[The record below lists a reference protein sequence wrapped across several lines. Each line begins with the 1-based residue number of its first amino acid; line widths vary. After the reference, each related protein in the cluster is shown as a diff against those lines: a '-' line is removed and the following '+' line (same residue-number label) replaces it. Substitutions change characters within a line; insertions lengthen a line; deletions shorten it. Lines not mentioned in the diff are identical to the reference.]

1 MPTPPSPYDVPNDPY
16 HPWIQGYDYHDPLEN
31 EDDALDHERLDGVRL
46 EKEQLHAIEHVN
58 NRFARMGFP
67 PINRND
73 TSSFMDKP
81 PLTAYYAAEAE
92 RQVMSE
98 KEQHAANMY
107 LVECHKRNQFYGYYR
122 YCQLISEIM
131 VLLYRDIQD
140 HVDTNGIVTTSESVR
155 ILEVLDSVVCA
166 EIESSPNYSVD
177 PTSSMFLDAYYYR
190 YPTM

>member
-1 MPTPPSPYDVPNDPY
+1 M
-16 HPWIQGYDYHDPLEN
+16 
-31 EDDALDHERLDGVRL
+31 
-46 EKEQLHAIEHVN
+46 QLI
-58 NRFARMGFP
+58 P

-81 PLTAYYAAEAE
+81 PLTAYYAAEAK

-98 KEQHAANMY
+98 KEQHAANIY

-122 YCQLISEIM
+122 YRQLISEIM
-131 VLLYRDIQD
+131 VLNRDIQD
-140 HVDTNGIVTTSESVR
+140 HVDTNGIVSTSESVR
-155 ILEVLDSVVCA
+155 ILEVLDSVCA

-177 PTSSMFLDAYYYR
+177 PTSFMFLDAYCR